1 MIILFDVDGVL
12 IESLAYH
19 AALKQTVAYFSRRL
33 GLGELTLTSADIEVY
48 ESQSITVEWES
59 GAMSV
64 AALFVERLKALADP
78 ALDATLAPDF
88 WTTFD
93 QLPASSVTVP
103 RPDFSALARFIG
115 ETTPAGSRA
124 ASTALTFFLE
134 QSNQPGLSTLPA
146 VALRLQD
153 LLARCREIDHAPVMQ
168 IFQNYLLGHQHYTE
182 SYAVPAHFESEP
194 LLKKLDR
201 PYLAPAM
208 GERLLARRA
217 AGEIF
222 PALYT
227 ARPSLAPLEVSA
239 PPRGY
244 TPESEI
250 GRELVGLDAVPAMG
264 YGKMDW
270 LGREIGRRGGELV
283 KPSPFHALAAI
294 GAARSGLEVA
304 SLQAALAIEQDGSL
318 QAPLAACAGETVH
331 VFEDSAG
338 GLRAATQ
345 AVEKLNGFGLQL
357 RLVRHGIAQP
367 GSPKRATLE
376 KVTDMLHENV
386 NEGLERILG
395 TGG

>member
-19 AALKQTVAYFSRRL
+19 AALRQTVAHFSRRL

-59 GAMSV
+59 GAISV

-78 ALDATLAPDF
+78 AHDPTLAPAF

-93 QLPASSVTVP
+93 QSSAPWMSVP

-115 ETTPAGSRA
+115 KTTPVGSPA
-124 ASTALTFFLE
+124 ALTALAFFLE
-134 QSNQPGLSTLPA
+134 QINQHGLSTHPSI
-146 VALRLQD
+146 ALRLEQ

-168 IFQNYLLGHQHYTE
+168 IFQNTLLGHQHYTE

-201 PYLAPAM
+201 PYLVPAM
-208 GERLLARRA
+208 SERLLARRA

-222 PALYT
+222 PVLYT
-227 ARPSLAPLEVSA
+227 ARPSLAPREVST

-250 GRELVGLDAVPAMG
+250 GREMVGLDAVPAMG

-283 KPSPFHALAAI
+283 KPSPLHALAAI

-304 SLQAALAIEQDGSL
+304 SLQAALAVEQDGTL
-318 QAPLAACAGETVH
+318 QAPLAACIGETVH
-331 VFEDSAG
+331 VFEDSTG
-338 GLRAATQ
+338 GLRAATA
-345 AVEKLNGFGLQL
+345 AVEKLNRLGSQL
-357 RLVRHGIAQP
+357 TLVRHGIAQP
-367 GSPKRATLE
+367 NSPKRATLE
-376 KVTDMLHENV
+376 KVADMMHENV
-386 NEGLERILG
+386 NEGLEGIL
-395 TGG
+395 

>member
-19 AALKQTVAYFSRRL
+19 AALKQTVAHFSRRL
-33 GLGELTLTSADIEVY
+33 GLGELTLTSADIELY

-78 ALDATLAPDF
+78 ALDPTLDPDF
-88 WTTFD
+88 WTAFEQT
-93 QLPASSVTVP
+93 PAPPVTVP

-115 ETTPAGSRA
+115 ETTPVGRPA
-124 ASTALTFFLE
+124 ASTALAFFLE
-134 QSNQPGLSTLPA
+134 QINQPGLNTLPS
-146 VALRLQD
+146 VALRLEQ

-168 IFQNYLLGHQHYTE
+168 IFQNILLGHQHYTE

-201 PYLAPAM
+201 PYLTPAM
-208 GERLLARRA
+208 SEQLLARRA

-222 PALYT
+222 PVLYT

-239 PPRGY
+239 PLRGY

-250 GRELVGLDAVPAMG
+250 GREMVGLDSVPAIG

-283 KPSPFHALAAI
+283 KPSPLHALAAM
-294 GAARSGLEVA
+294 GAARSGQEVA
-304 SLQAALAIEQDGSL
+304 ALQAALAVEQGGSL
-318 QAPLAACAGETVH
+318 QAPLAACVGETVH

-338 GLRAATQ
+338 GLRAAAA
-345 AVEKLNGFGLQL
+345 AVEKLNQL
-357 RLVRHGIAQP
+357 GANVKLVRHGIAQP
-367 GSPKRATLE
+367 GSPKRAALE
-376 KVTDMLHENV
+376 KVTDRLHKDV
-386 NEGLERILG
+386 NEGLAEIL
-395 TGG
+395 